1 VFPGGPSAEISDA
14 FEDSE
19 LLDYYEVNPDGS
31 LDHLAQMRSCQGG
44 CSDPVE
50 AVTRRNVDAIIVN
63 RISPHS
69 LMRFY
74 NAGVKVYAADSSSV
88 SSLIDS
94 FIAGEL
100 KEIGIDRFAT
110 IGKTR

>member
-1 VFPGGPSAEISDA
+1 MFPGGPSAEVSDA
-14 FEDSE
+14 FEDTE

-31 LDHLAQMRSCQGG
+31 LDHSAQMRSCQGG

-50 AVTRRNVDAIIVN
+50 VVTRRNVDAIIVN
-63 RISPHS
+63 GISPHS

-74 NAGVKVYAADSSSV
+74 NAGVKVFAADSSSIRT
-88 SSLIDS
+88 LIDS
-94 FIAGEL
+94 LIAGEL

>member
-1 VFPGGPSAEISDA
+1 VFPGGPSAEISEA

-19 LLDYYEVNPDGS
+19 LLDYYEVKPDGS
-31 LDHLAQMRSCQGG
+31 LDLLAQMRSCQGG

-50 AVTRRNVDAIIVN
+50 VVTRRKVDAIIVN
-63 RISPHS
+63 GISPHS

-74 NAGVKVYAADSSSV
+74 NAGVKVFSANSQSV
-88 SSLIDS
+88 KILIDS
-94 FIAGEL
+94 FVAGEL

-110 IGKTR
+110 IRKTR